1 MRATLLFYLIPF
13 LASAQTGGDWT
24 LMRAVNYAKE
34 NNLQVRRLD
43 NTTELARID
52 QRQGRNNRLPTL
64 SGGTG
69 LNVQLGRTID
79 PTTNTFEA
87 RTILSQGYQLQGAL
101 TIYNGGL
108 IKNSLRQADID
119 LQAAETDALVTGN
132 DVALQVANSYLTIL
146 LTREQLANA
155 EAQLALTTDQ
165 LENTEALIRAGSAPA
180 GQRYDII
187 AQQASD
193 QRAVVE
199 LENQVRLAKLDLQL
213 LLELDPSPDFEIV
226 TPVRDFEESELFG
239 DYDLQQVLDAARQTQ
254 PTIRAAELRRTS
266 AEVQKDIARAGLRP
280 SLQLYGN
287 ISTNYSN
294 LAKDFENPDAS
305 KVEIVQGP
313 PVPTIIN
320 GQPGTIANFSQT
332 GLVFPNLSYLDQL
345 DQNFGQSFGVNLSVP
360 IYSQNR
366 NRLNVER
373 AEVQRLGAEI
383 EMTQAENQIRSDV
396 ERALGDLRAARET
409 YRAAQVS
416 QDAAQRAYD
425 ITQQRYNAGAANS
438 FDLITATNRLDQSRV
453 EFTRTKYQ
461 LIFNREVIQFY
472 LGEGFS
478 LN

>member
-1 MRATLLFYLIPF
+1 M
-13 LASAQTGGDWT
+13 
-24 LMRAVNYAKE
+24 
-34 NNLQVRRLD
+34 
-43 NTTELARID
+43 
-52 QRQGRNNRLPTL
+52 
-64 SGGTG
+64 
-69 LNVQLGRTID
+69 QLGRTID

-313 PVPTIIN
+313 P
-320 GQPGTIANFSQT
+320 GTHD
-332 GLVFPNLSYLDQL
+332 Y
-345 DQNFGQSFGVNLSVP
+345 
-360 IYSQNR
+360 
-366 NRLNVER
+366 
-373 AEVQRLGAEI
+373 QRS
-383 EMTQAENQIRSDV
+383 TR
-396 ERALGDLRAARET
+396 
-409 YRAAQVS
+409 
-416 QDAAQRAYD
+416 YD
-425 ITQQRYNAGAANS
+425 C
-438 FDLITATNRLDQSRV
+438 
-453 EFTRTKYQ
+453 
-461 LIFNREVIQFY
+461 
-472 LGEGFS
+472 
-478 LN
+478 